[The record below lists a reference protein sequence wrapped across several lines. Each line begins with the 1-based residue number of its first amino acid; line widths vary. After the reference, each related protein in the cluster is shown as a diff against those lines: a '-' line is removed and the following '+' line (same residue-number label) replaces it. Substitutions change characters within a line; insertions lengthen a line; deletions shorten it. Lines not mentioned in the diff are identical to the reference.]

1 MAEASLHGL
10 PEAANGCRQQ
20 GRHDAA
26 SAAGVK
32 SKMPLLPL
40 QNRVQTRANHG
51 QISLK
56 KKAPFASNLRRGAA
70 VLLSILCYRT
80 AIRSRETLR
89 AQEEQITAGAYER
102 EELGV
107 NQFTA
112 LSRVH

>member
-40 QNRVQTRANHG
+40 QNAIETRAGHTH
-51 QISLK
+51 IALK
-56 KKAPFASNLRRGAA
+56 KKGRFASN
-70 VLLSILCYRT
+70 
-80 AIRSRETLR
+80 
-89 AQEEQITAGAYER
+89 
-102 EELGV
+102 
-107 NQFTA
+107 
-112 LSRVH
+112 